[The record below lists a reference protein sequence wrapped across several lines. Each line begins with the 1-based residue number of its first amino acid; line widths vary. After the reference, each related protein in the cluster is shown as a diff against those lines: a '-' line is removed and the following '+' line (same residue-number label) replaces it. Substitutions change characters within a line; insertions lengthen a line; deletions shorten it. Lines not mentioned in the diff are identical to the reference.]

1 VTALERAVEQESNV
15 VRSDFVLQSELLGQ
29 PGATQGFIA
38 LLVPPLLEQPERP
51 SPSRSIA
58 EEFSAKRRPRP
69 AVN

>member
-1 VTALERAVEQESNV
+1 MERAVAPEGYV

-38 LLVPPLLEQPERP
+38 LIVPPPLEQPENP

-58 EEFSAKRRPRP
+58 EEFSAKRQP